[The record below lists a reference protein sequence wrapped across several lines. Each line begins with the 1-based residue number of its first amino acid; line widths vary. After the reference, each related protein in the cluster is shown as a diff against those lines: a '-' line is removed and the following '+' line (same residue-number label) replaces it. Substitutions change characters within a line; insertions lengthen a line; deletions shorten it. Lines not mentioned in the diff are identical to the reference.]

1 MQDIKVRYPEFQFPE
16 NPFRID
22 IINFCYIFIF
32 SLFFFFLF
40 HRRSTTQQIHN
51 ISITLE
57 KSWLLYPLSRGE
69 KGWKQGW
76 PILNHT
82 KSCHNKRSSEGG
94 GGEGWRIILEIVS
107 RQLCGAG
114 NPAGPCRN
122 FPSNT
127 DIVDRLRYVGTITAY
142 YLFRLIRR
150 GGSKVSMEIRINN
163 TMVARWFLIKWFP
176 PLRPRWRWEA
186 TVKRRKEIGDETGDA
201 VFNIDGKH
209 FHGDAGRWCIVNA
222 MATLAKLYGK

>member
-1 MQDIKVRYPEFQFPE
+1 MKITPPETVVKGRYFP
-16 NPFRID
+16 
-22 IINFCYIFIF
+22 
-32 SLFFFFLF
+32 
-40 HRRSTTQQIHN
+40 T
-51 ISITLE
+51 ITG
-57 KSWLLYPLSRGE
+57 SRG
-69 KGWKQGW
+69 
-76 PILNHT
+76 
-82 KSCHNKRSSEGG
+82 RDRGG

-163 TMVARWFLIKWFP
+163 TMVAR
-176 PLRPRWRWEA
+176 
-186 TVKRRKEIGDETGDA
+186 
-201 VFNIDGKH
+201 
-209 FHGDAGRWCIVNA
+209 
-222 MATLAKLYGK
+222 